1 MIEYIEKEAALSLIS
16 RYTTPPPAKLSEQEQ
31 IVYAALANLYID
43 LQLIPKADVQSVV
56 YAHKTIN
63 VGLRSYCSNC
73 GRLAH
78 MENFC
83 SMCGAT
89 VKDGDTN
96 G

>member
-1 MIEYIEKEAALSLIS
+1 MNEYTEKCAIIQLHGTIEEKDNEFF
-16 RYTTPPPAKLSEQEQ
+16 K
-31 IVYAALANLYID
+31 AALADLYID